1 MPLFPFKSNAHFV
14 TSSDGTILQVYE
26 LTKPT
31 NQLPFVKKADWKQVT
46 TITASLEEEDDDKSY
61 NGLAFFDGHGKI
73 EGEKALTT
81 LAQHLKQLHLL
92 VNPKGYCFQD
102 VSDLGMYSDFGIH
115 YLRLNDLFSWPCHKI
130 DLTTSNVWGRLEL
143 KYNSPSKRQGPSPKS
158 SKPSVGGGVSKEKYA
173 KLEMLVKEKD
183 EELEKLK
190 EEKKMKDEEEAK
202 TQRIEELE
210 KLNEDLEEANRSKDE
225 ELQKLAKSK
234 NVGELQRQLKKKDD
248 ELRILKKKKDDEDA
262 KTKRIEE
269 LEKLNEELED
279 ATKAKEEEL
288 QKLKQRK
295 PNEGEIRKIL
305 KKKEVELRALKSKKD
320 DEEEKSR
327 RIEELE
333 KTIEE
338 MEVANM
344 ARDEELL
351 KLKKGKN
358 EELQKALREK
368 NHELRVLEKKKE
380 DEKNNAEAKAKK
392 AEGELQEVKDKLSFS
407 VDEVEQV
414 NKELE
419 QCRKL
424 SWAILPST
432 SFLPQSADAKE
443 KYLTRRQRIAPE
455 KLVCNAL
462 LSFPYVTNSPKL
474 VDNMYNWSSNR
485 VRLVDEESSS
495 STWPAPPN
503 LDIRIGRGVLDFDR
517 NNWWYVKTTHPEGGL
532 TMLVYYDGN
541 QSQLTLASPSCI
553 VPLPYAKGVE
563 FITYTYRLSLFD
575 LTPLGFRLGFTYRPA

>member
-46 TITASLEEEDDDKSY
+46 TITASLEEEDDDEKEEEDEKSY

-190 EEKKMKDEEEAK
+190 EEMEEANHKQVQKKDKELRMLKKMKDEEEAK

-225 ELQKLAKSK
+225 ELQKLAK
-234 NVGELQRQLKKKDD
+234 QLKKKDD

-295 PNEGEIRKIL
+295 PNEGGNKATIR
-305 KKKEVELRALKSKKD
+305 VAELEKSKD
-320 DEEEKSR
+320 
-327 RIEELE
+327 EELE
-333 KTIEE
+333 K
-338 MEVANM
+338 V
-344 ARDEELL
+344 
-351 KLKKGKN
+351 K
-358 EELQKALREK
+358 
-368 NHELRVLEKKKE
+368 
-380 DEKNNAEAKAKK
+380 
-392 AEGELQEVKDKLSFS
+392 KDKD
-407 VDEVEQV
+407 DEVEQV

>member
-46 TITASLEEEDDDKSY
+46 TITASLEEEDDDEKEEEEKSY

-158 SKPSVGGGVSKEKYA
+158 RVSKEKYA

-190 EEKKMKDEEEAK
+190 EEM
-202 TQRIEELE
+202 
-210 KLNEDLEEANRSKDE
+210 
-225 ELQKLAKSK
+225 
-234 NVGELQRQLKKKDD
+234 
-248 ELRILKKKKDDEDA
+248 
-262 KTKRIEE
+262 
-269 LEKLNEELED
+269 EKLNEELED

-295 PNEGEIRKIL
+295 PNEGGNKATIRVAELEKLKDQMEDLIVAKDEELEKVKKDKDEEIRKIL

-392 AEGELQEVKDKLSFS
+392 AE
-407 VDEVEQV
+407 DEVEQV

>member
-46 TITASLEEEDDDKSY
+46 TITANDDDNDDVDQEASDEKSY

-190 EEKKMKDEEEAK
+190 EEM
-202 TQRIEELE
+202 
-210 KLNEDLEEANRSKDE
+210 EEANVVNEKE
-225 ELQKLAKSK
+225 QQK

-295 PNEGEIRKIL
+295 PNEGGNKATIRVAELEKLKDQMEDLIVAKDEELEKVKKDKDEEIRKIL

-333 KTIEE
+333 
-338 MEVANM
+338 
-344 ARDEELL
+344 R
-351 KLKKGKN
+351 G
-358 EELQKALREK
+358 
-368 NHELRVLEKKKE
+368 
-380 DEKNNAEAKAKK
+380 
-392 AEGELQEVKDKLSFS
+392 G
-407 VDEVEQV
+407 
-414 NKELE
+414 
-419 QCRKL
+419 
-424 SWAILPST
+424 T
-432 SFLPQSADAKE
+432 S
-443 KYLTRRQRIAPE
+443 
-455 KLVCNAL
+455 
-462 LSFPYVTNSPKL
+462 
-474 VDNMYNWSSNR
+474 
-485 VRLVDEESSS
+485 
-495 STWPAPPN
+495 
-503 LDIRIGRGVLDFDR
+503 
-517 NNWWYVKTTHPEGGL
+517 
-532 TMLVYYDGN
+532 
-541 QSQLTLASPSCI
+541 
-553 VPLPYAKGVE
+553 
-563 FITYTYRLSLFD
+563 
-575 LTPLGFRLGFTYRPA
+575 

>member
-46 TITASLEEEDDDKSY
+46 TITASLEEEDDDEKASDEKSY

-190 EEKKMKDEEEAK
+190 EEMEEANVVNEKEQQKLKKAYEDQHKQVQKKDKELRMLKKMKDEEEAK

-210 KLNEDLEEANRSKDE
+210 KKLKDQMEDLIVAKDE
-225 ELQKLAKSK
+225 ELEK
-234 NVGELQRQLKKKDD
+234 VKKDKD
-248 ELRILKKKKDDEDA
+248 E
-262 KTKRIEE
+262 
-269 LEKLNEELED
+269 
-279 ATKAKEEEL
+279 
-288 QKLKQRK
+288 
-295 PNEGEIRKIL
+295 EIRKIL

>member
-46 TITASLEEEDDDKSY
+46 TITASLEEEDDASDEKSY

-190 EEKKMKDEEEAK
+190 
-202 TQRIEELE
+202 
-210 KLNEDLEEANRSKDE
+210 
-225 ELQKLAKSK
+225 
-234 NVGELQRQLKKKDD
+234 
-248 ELRILKKKKDDEDA
+248 ILKKKKDDEDA

-279 ATKAKEEEL
+279 
-288 QKLKQRK
+288 
-295 PNEGEIRKIL
+295 
-305 KKKEVELRALKSKKD
+305 
-320 DEEEKSR
+320 
-327 RIEELE
+327 
-333 KTIEE
+333 
-338 MEVANM
+338 
-344 ARDEELL
+344 
-351 KLKKGKN
+351 
-358 EELQKALREK
+358 
-368 NHELRVLEKKKE
+368 
-380 DEKNNAEAKAKK
+380 
-392 AEGELQEVKDKLSFS
+392 
-407 VDEVEQV
+407 
-414 NKELE
+414 ELE

>member
-46 TITASLEEEDDDKSY
+46 TITASLEEEDDDEKEEEEKSY

-190 EEKKMKDEEEAK
+190 EEM
-202 TQRIEELE
+202 
-210 KLNEDLEEANRSKDE
+210 EEANVVNEKE
-225 ELQKLAKSK
+225 QQKLKKAYEDQHK
-234 NVGELQRQLKKKDD
+234 QKKDD

-295 PNEGEIRKIL
+295 PN
-305 KKKEVELRALKSKKD
+305 
-320 DEEEKSR
+320 
-327 RIEELE
+327 

>member
-46 TITASLEEEDDDKSY
+46 TITASLEEEDDDEKEEEDEKSY

-143 KYNSPSKRQGPSPKS
+143 KYNSPSKRQGPSPN
-158 SKPSVGGGVSKEKYA
+158 GGVSKEKYA

-190 EEKKMKDEEEAK
+190 EEMEEA
-202 TQRIEELE
+202 
-210 KLNEDLEEANRSKDE
+210 NEANRSKDE

-295 PNEGEIRKIL
+295 PNEGGNKATIRVAELEKL
-305 KKKEVELRALKSKKD
+305 KDQMEDLIVAKD
-320 DEEEKSR
+320 
-327 RIEELE
+327 EELE
-333 KTIEE
+333 K
-338 MEVANM
+338 
-344 ARDEELL
+344 
-351 KLKKGKN
+351 
-358 EELQKALREK
+358 
-368 NHELRVLEKKKE
+368 
-380 DEKNNAEAKAKK
+380 
-392 AEGELQEVKDKLSFS
+392 
-407 VDEVEQV
+407 EQV

>member
-46 TITASLEEEDDDKSY
+46 TITASLEEEDDDEKEEEEEDDDDNDDVDQEASDEKSY

-358 EELQKALREK
+358 EELQKA
-368 NHELRVLEKKKE
+368 
-380 DEKNNAEAKAKK
+380 

>member
-46 TITASLEEEDDDKSY
+46 TITASLEEEDDDEKEESY

-143 KYNSPSKRQGPSPKS
+143 KYNSPSKRQGPSPN
-158 SKPSVGGGVSKEKYA
+158 GGVSKEKYA

-190 EEKKMKDEEEAK
+190 
-202 TQRIEELE
+202 
-210 KLNEDLEEANRSKDE
+210 
-225 ELQKLAKSK
+225 
-234 NVGELQRQLKKKDD
+234 RQLKKKDD

-279 ATKAKEEEL
+279 ATKAK
-288 QKLKQRK
+288 
-295 PNEGEIRKIL
+295 
-305 KKKEVELRALKSKKD
+305 
-320 DEEEKSR
+320 
-327 RIEELE
+327 
-333 KTIEE
+333 
-338 MEVANM
+338 
-344 ARDEELL
+344 
-351 KLKKGKN
+351 
-358 EELQKALREK
+358 
-368 NHELRVLEKKKE
+368 
-380 DEKNNAEAKAKK
+380 
-392 AEGELQEVKDKLSFS
+392 
-407 VDEVEQV
+407 
-414 NKELE
+414 
-419 QCRKL
+419 
-424 SWAILPST
+424 

>member
-46 TITASLEEEDDDKSY
+46 TITASLEEDEKSY

-190 EEKKMKDEEEAK
+190 EEMEEANVVNEKEQQKKMKDEEEAK

-295 PNEGEIRKIL
+295 PNEGGNKATIRVAELEKLKDQMEDLIVAKDEELEKVKKDKDEEIRKIL

-333 KTIEE
+333 KTI
-338 MEVANM
+338 
-344 ARDEELL
+344 
-351 KLKKGKN
+351 
-358 EELQKALREK
+358 
-368 NHELRVLEKKKE
+368 
-380 DEKNNAEAKAKK
+380 
-392 AEGELQEVKDKLSFS
+392 
-407 VDEVEQV
+407 
-414 NKELE
+414 
-419 QCRKL
+419 
-424 SWAILPST
+424 
-432 SFLPQSADAKE
+432 SADAKE

>member
-46 TITASLEEEDDDKSY
+46 TITASLEEEEASDEKSY

-190 EEKKMKDEEEAK
+190 EEMEEANVKMKDEEEAK

-295 PNEGEIRKIL
+295 PNE
-305 KKKEVELRALKSKKD
+305 
-320 DEEEKSR
+320 
-327 RIEELE
+327 
-333 KTIEE
+333 
-338 MEVANM
+338 
-344 ARDEELL
+344 
-351 KLKKGKN
+351 
-358 EELQKALREK
+358 
-368 NHELRVLEKKKE
+368 
-380 DEKNNAEAKAKK
+380 
-392 AEGELQEVKDKLSFS
+392 
-407 VDEVEQV
+407 
-414 NKELE
+414 
-419 QCRKL
+419 
-424 SWAILPST
+424 
-432 SFLPQSADAKE
+432 
-443 KYLTRRQRIAPE
+443 
-455 KLVCNAL
+455 
-462 LSFPYVTNSPKL
+462 
-474 VDNMYNWSSNR
+474 
-485 VRLVDEESSS
+485 
-495 STWPAPPN
+495 
-503 LDIRIGRGVLDFDR
+503 IRIGRGVLDFDR

>member
-46 TITASLEEEDDDKSY
+46 TITASLEEEDDDEKEEEEEDDEASDEKSY

-143 KYNSPSKRQGPSPKS
+143 KYNSPSKS

-190 EEKKMKDEEEAK
+190 EEMEEANVELEK
-202 TQRIEELE
+202 LKDQMEDLIVAKDEELE
-210 KLNEDLEEANRSKDE
+210 KVKKDKDE
-225 ELQKLAKSK
+225 
-234 NVGELQRQLKKKDD
+234 
-248 ELRILKKKKDDEDA
+248 
-262 KTKRIEE
+262 
-269 LEKLNEELED
+269 
-279 ATKAKEEEL
+279 
-288 QKLKQRK
+288 
-295 PNEGEIRKIL
+295 EIRKIL

>member
-46 TITASLEEEDDDKSY
+46 TITASLEEEDDDEKEEEEASDEKSY

-190 EEKKMKDEEEAK
+190 EEM
-202 TQRIEELE
+202 
-210 KLNEDLEEANRSKDE
+210 EEANVVNEKE
-225 ELQKLAKSK
+225 QQKL
-234 NVGELQRQLKKKDD
+234 KKAYEDQHKQVQK
-248 ELRILKKKKDDEDA
+248 ILKKKKDDEDA

-279 ATKAKEEEL
+279 ATKAKDEEL
-288 QKLKQRK
+288 EKVKK
-295 PNEGEIRKIL
+295 DKDEEIRKIL

>member
-46 TITASLEEEDDDKSY
+46 TITASQASDEKSY

-190 EEKKMKDEEEAK
+190 EEMEEANVVNEK
-202 TQRIEELE
+202 EQQKELEKLKDQMEDLIVAKDEELE
-210 KLNEDLEEANRSKDE
+210 KVKKDKDE
-225 ELQKLAKSK
+225 
-234 NVGELQRQLKKKDD
+234 
-248 ELRILKKKKDDEDA
+248 
-262 KTKRIEE
+262 
-269 LEKLNEELED
+269 
-279 ATKAKEEEL
+279 
-288 QKLKQRK
+288 
-295 PNEGEIRKIL
+295 EIRKIL

>member
-46 TITASLEEEDDDKSY
+46 TITASLEEEDDDEASDEKSY

-190 EEKKMKDEEEAK
+190 EEMEEANVKLKKAYEDQHKQVQKKDKELRMLKKMKDEEEAK

-225 ELQKLAKSK
+225 ELQKL
-234 NVGELQRQLKKKDD
+234 
-248 ELRILKKKKDDEDA
+248 KKKKDDEDA

-269 LEKLNEELED
+269 LEKLNEE
-279 ATKAKEEEL
+279 
-288 QKLKQRK
+288 
-295 PNEGEIRKIL
+295 
-305 KKKEVELRALKSKKD
+305 ALKSKKD

-338 MEVANM
+338 ME
-344 ARDEELL
+344 
-351 KLKKGKN
+351 KGKN

>member
-46 TITASLEEEDDDKSY
+46 TITASLEEEDDDEKEASDEKSY

-190 EEKKMKDEEEAK
+190 EEM
-202 TQRIEELE
+202 
-210 KLNEDLEEANRSKDE
+210 EEANVVNEKE
-225 ELQKLAKSK
+225 Q
-234 NVGELQRQLKKKDD
+234 Q
-248 ELRILKKKKDDEDA
+248 KKKDDEDA

-295 PNEGEIRKIL
+295 PNEGGNKATIRVAELEKLKDQMEDLIVAKDEELEKVKKDKDEEIRKIL